1 MVIAVD
7 AMGGDHAPGAVVEGA
22 LQAVEEYGASVLLVG
37 DQEAIRREL
46 DRLGGRESALLSIRH
61 ASESVDMGES
71 PIAALRG
78 KLDSSLRVAIEAVKA
93 GEAGAVLSAGNSG
106 AMLALAVTILGTLK
120 GVDRPAIVTA
130 IPALGGHTCLLDAG
144 ANTECKPIHFVQ
156 FAIMGEVYARL
167 VRGIA
172 SPRVGVLSNGEED
185 SKGTDATRVAHELLK
200 KTTTINYIGY
210 VEGRDLNNGKVDVIV
225 TDGFT
230 GNVALKTLEG
240 FAHFLQGQLRTVFS
254 SGMRGKLSYLLIR
267 KAFGSLRA
275 SLDPSEVG
283 GAPLLG
289 TEGLAIIAHG
299 ASSPKAIKNAIRVA
313 DESLRQDINR
323 QIVESIQALPP
334 EIALAQPEQKSG
346 RRIWAQIRERF
357 RHARESHEAPLAT
370 EHPAGEEKK
379 KE

>member
-1 MVIAVD
+1 MFIAVD
-7 AMGGDHAPGAVVEGA
+7 AMGGDHAPGAIVEGA
-22 LQAVEEYGASVLLVG
+22 LQAVEAYGTSVLLVG

-46 DRLGGRESALLSIRH
+46 DRVGGQESSLLVIRH
-61 ASESVDMGES
+61 ASESIDMGES

-78 KLDSSLRVAIEAVKA
+78 KPDSSLRIAIQAVKD

-130 IPALGGHTCLLDAG
+130 IPALGGHACLLDAG

-156 FAIMGEVYARL
+156 FAVMGEVYARL
-167 VRGIA
+167 VRGIV
-172 SPRVGVLSNGEED
+172 SPRVGILSNGEED
-185 SKGTDATRVAHELLK
+185 SKGTDVTRVAHDMLK
-200 KTTTINYIGY
+200 KTSLHYIGY

-240 FAHFLQGQLRTVFS
+240 FAHFLQDQLRTVFS
-254 SGMRGKLSYLLIR
+254 SGVRGKMSYLLIR

-323 QIVESIQALPP
+323 QIVESLQALPP
-334 EIALAQPEQKSG
+334 EVALAQPEQKSG
-346 RRIWAQIRERF
+346 RRIWAQIKERF
-357 RHARESHEAPLAT
+357 RHARESHETSPAAEP
-370 EHPAGEEKK
+370 PAGEEKK

>member
-1 MVIAVD
+1 MFIAVD

-22 LQAVEEYGASVLLVG
+22 LQAAEEHQISVLLVG
-37 DQEAIRREL
+37 DEESIRREL
-46 DRLGGRESALLSIRH
+46 ERLGKQESASITIRH
-61 ASESVDMGES
+61 ATESIEMGES
-71 PIAALRG
+71 PIAAIRG
-78 KLDSSLRVAIEAVKA
+78 KPDSSMRVALQLVKS
-93 GEAGAVLSAGNSG
+93 GEASAVVSAGNSG

-130 IPALGGHTCLLDAG
+130 IPAVGGYTCLLDAG
-144 ANTECKPIHFVQ
+144 ANTECRPLHFVQ

-167 VRGIA
+167 VRGIV

-185 SKGTDATRVAHELLK
+185 SKGTDLTRLAHAMLDKAHL
-200 KTTTINYIGY
+200 NYIGY

-230 GNVALKTLEG
+230 GNVALKSLEG
-240 FAHFLQGQLRTVFS
+240 FAHFLQGQFRTLFTS
-254 SGMRGKLSYLLIR
+254 SWKSKLAYMLIR
-267 KAFGSLRA
+267 DAFTDLRA

-289 TEGLAIIAHG
+289 TDGLAIIAHG

-313 DESLRQDINR
+313 EEASRQDINR
-323 QIVESIQALPP
+323 KIVESLQALPEAALTAP
-334 EIALAQPEQKSG
+334 ESKSG
-346 RRIWAQIRERF
+346 RRLWASIRERF
-357 RHARESHEAPLAT
+357 RHAREGHEL
-370 EHPAGEEKK
+370 PAASEPMAEEEKK

>member
-1 MVIAVD
+1 MFIAVD

-22 LQAVEEYGASVLLVG
+22 VQAAEEYQIPILLVG
-37 DQEAIRREL
+37 EQRAIRHEL
-46 DRLGGRESALLSIRH
+46 ERLGKQESSLIVIRH
-61 ASESVDMGES
+61 TSECVDMGES

-78 KLDSSLRVAIEAVKA
+78 KPDSSMRVALQLVKS
-93 GEAGAVLSAGNSG
+93 GEAQAVVSAGNSG

-144 ANTECKPIHFVQ
+144 ANTECKPLHFVQ
-156 FAIMGEVYARL
+156 FAIMGEVYARF
-167 VRGIA
+167 VRGIP

-185 SKGTDATRVAHELLK
+185 SKGTDLTRLAHAMLQKAHL
-200 KTTTINYIGY
+200 NYIGY

-230 GNVALKTLEG
+230 GNVALKCLEG
-240 FAHFLQGQLRTVFS
+240 FAHFLQGQLRTLFT
-254 SGMRGKLSYLLIR
+254 SGWRSKLAYLLIR
-267 KAFGSLRA
+267 NAFTDLRA

-289 TEGLAIIAHG
+289 TDGLAIIAHG
-299 ASSPKAIKNAIRVA
+299 ASSPKAVKNAIRVA
-313 DESLRQDINR
+313 NESSRQDINR
-323 QIVESIQALPP
+323 KIAESLQALPEAALTLP
-334 EIALAQPEQKSG
+334 EIKSG
-346 RRIWAQIRERF
+346 RRLWASIKERF
-357 RHARESHEAPLAT
+357 LHAREPHESS
-370 EHPAGEEKK
+370 PAAEPGAAEEKK

>member
-1 MVIAVD
+1 MFIAVD

-22 LQAVEEYGASVLLVG
+22 LQAAEEHQISVLLVG
-37 DQEAIRREL
+37 DEESIRREL
-46 DRLGGRESALLSIRH
+46 ERLGKQESASIVIRH
-61 ASESVDMGES
+61 ATESIEMGES
-71 PIAALRG
+71 PIAAIRG
-78 KLDSSLRVAIEAVKA
+78 KPDSSMRVALQLVKSGDASAV
-93 GEAGAVLSAGNSG
+93 VSAGNSG

-130 IPALGGHTCLLDAG
+130 IPAVGGYTCLLDAG
-144 ANTECKPIHFVQ
+144 ANTECKPLHFVQ

-185 SKGTDATRVAHELLK
+185 SKGTDLTRLAHAMLDKAHL
-200 KTTTINYIGY
+200 NYIGY

-230 GNVALKTLEG
+230 GNVALKSLEG
-240 FAHFLQGQLRTVFS
+240 FAHFFQGQLRTVFTAS
-254 SGMRGKLSYLLIR
+254 WKNKLAYMLIR
-267 KAFGSLRA
+267 DALTDLRA
-275 SLDPSEVG
+275 SFDPSEVG

-289 TEGLAIIAHG
+289 TDGLAIIAHG

-313 DESLRQDINR
+313 EEASRQDINR
-323 QIVESIQALPP
+323 KIVESLQALPEAALTAP
-334 EIALAQPEQKSG
+334 ESKSG
-346 RRIWAQIRERF
+346 RRLWASIRERF
-357 RHARESHEAPLAT
+357 RHARESHEL
-370 EHPAGEEKK
+370 PAASEPMAEEEKK

>member
-7 AMGGDHAPGAVVEGA
+7 AMGGDHAPGAIVEGA
-22 LQAVEEYGASVLLVG
+22 LQAVEECGASVLLVG

-46 DRLGGRESALLSIRH
+46 DRVGGQESALLTIRH
-61 ASESVDMGES
+61 ATESIAMGDS
-71 PIAALRG
+71 PITALRG
-78 KLDSSLRVAIEAVKA
+78 KPDSSLRVAVQAVKA
-93 GEAGAVLSAGNSG
+93 GEAGAVVSAGNSG
-106 AMLALAVTILGTLK
+106 AMLALAVTILGMLK
-120 GVDRPAIVTA
+120 GVDRPAIVTV
-130 IPALGGHTCLLDAG
+130 IPALGGHACLLDAG
-144 ANTECKPIHFVQ
+144 ANTECKPLHFVH
-156 FAIMGEVYARL
+156 FALMGEVYARL

-172 SPRVGVLSNGEED
+172 SPRIGVLSNGEED
-185 SKGTDATRVAHELLK
+185 SKGTDITRAAHEMLK
-200 KTTTINYIGY
+200 RTTMNYIGY
-210 VEGRDLNNGKVDVIV
+210 VEGRDLNNGQVDVIV

-254 SGMRGKLSYLLIR
+254 TGIRGKLSYLLIR
-267 KAFGSLRA
+267 KAFGNLRA
-275 SLDPSEVG
+275 SLDPAEVG

-323 QIVESIQALPP
+323 QIVEGIQALP
-334 EIALAQPEQKSG
+334 EAALSVPEQKSG
-346 RRIWAQIRERF
+346 MRIWAQIKERF
-357 RHARESHEAPLAT
+357 RHVRESHETPPAT
-370 EHPAGEEKK
+370 DPPVGEETK

>member
-1 MVIAVD
+1 MFIAVD

-22 LQAVEEYGASVLLVG
+22 VQAAEEYQIPILLVG
-37 DQEAIRREL
+37 EQDAIRHEL
-46 DRLGGRESALLSIRH
+46 ERLGKTESSAIVIRH
-61 ASESVDMGES
+61 ASECIDMGES

-78 KLDSSLRVAIEAVKA
+78 KPESSMRVALQLVKS
-93 GEAGAVLSAGNSG
+93 GEAQAVVSAGNSG

-120 GVDRPAIVTA
+120 GIDRPAIVTA

-144 ANTECKPIHFVQ
+144 ANTECKPLHFVQ
-156 FAIMGEVYARL
+156 FAIMGEVYARF
-167 VRGIA
+167 VRGIP

-185 SKGTDATRVAHELLK
+185 SKGTDLTRLAHAMLQKAHL
-200 KTTTINYIGY
+200 NYIGY

-230 GNVALKTLEG
+230 GNVALKSLEG
-240 FAHFLQGQLRTVFS
+240 FAHFLQGQLRTLFTS
-254 SGMRGKLSYLLIR
+254 SWRSKLSYLLIR
-267 KAFGSLRA
+267 DAFTDLRA

-289 TEGLAIIAHG
+289 TDGLAIIAHG

-313 DESLRQDINR
+313 NESSRQDINR
-323 QIVESIQALPP
+323 KISESLQALPEAALTVP
-334 EIALAQPEQKSG
+334 EIKGG
-346 RRIWAQIRERF
+346 RRLWASIKERF
-357 RHARESHEAPLAT
+357 RHVREPQEPSPAAEPGAT
-370 EHPAGEEKK
+370 EEKK

>member
-1 MVIAVD
+1 MFIAVD

-22 LQAVEEYGASVLLVG
+22 LQAVEEYGTSVLLVG

-46 DRLGGRESALLSIRH
+46 DRLGGQESALLAIRH

-78 KLDSSLRVAIEAVKA
+78 KRDSSLRVAIEAVKA

-120 GVDRPAIVTA
+120 GIDRPAIVTA
-130 IPALGGHTCLLDAG
+130 IPTLGGHACLLDAG
-144 ANTECKPIHFVQ
+144 ANTECKPFHFVQ
-156 FAIMGEVYARL
+156 FALMGEVYARL

-172 SPRVGVLSNGEED
+172 TPRVGVLSNGEED
-185 SKGTDATRVAHELLK
+185 SKGTDLTRVAHELLK
-200 KTTTINYIGY
+200 KTTLNYIGY

-254 SGMRGKLSYLLIR
+254 SNLRGKLSYLLIR
-267 KAFGSLRA
+267 KAFGTLRA
-275 SLDPSEVG
+275 SLDPAEVG

-323 QIVESIQALPP
+323 QIIESIQSLPP
-334 EIALAQPEQKSG
+334 EVALEQPEQKSG
-346 RRIWAQIRERF
+346 RRIWAQIKERF
-357 RHARESHEAPLAT
+357 RHARETHEPPLAT
-370 EHPAGEEKK
+370 ESPAGEEKK

>member
-1 MVIAVD
+1 MFIAVD

-22 LQAVEEYGASVLLVG
+22 LQAAEEHQISVLLVG
-37 DQEAIRREL
+37 DEESIRREL
-46 DRLGGRESALLSIRH
+46 ERLGKQESTSIVIRH
-61 ASESVDMGES
+61 ATESIEMGES
-71 PIAALRG
+71 PIAAIRG
-78 KLDSSLRVAIEAVKA
+78 KPDSSMRVALQLVKS
-93 GEAGAVLSAGNSG
+93 GEASAVVSAGNSG

-130 IPALGGHTCLLDAG
+130 IPAVGGYTCLLDAG
-144 ANTECKPIHFVQ
+144 ANTECKPLHFVQ

-185 SKGTDATRVAHELLK
+185 SKGTDLTRLAHAMLDKAHL
-200 KTTTINYIGY
+200 NYIGY

-230 GNVALKTLEG
+230 GNVALKSLEG
-240 FAHFLQGQLRTVFS
+240 FAHFFQGQLRTVFTAS
-254 SGMRGKLSYLLIR
+254 WKNKLAYMLIR
-267 KAFGSLRA
+267 DALTDLRA
-275 SLDPSEVG
+275 SFDPSEVG

-289 TEGLAIIAHG
+289 TDGLAIIAHG

-313 DESLRQDINR
+313 EEASRQDINR
-323 QIVESIQALPP
+323 KIVESLQALPEAALTTP
-334 EIALAQPEQKSG
+334 ESKSG
-346 RRIWAQIRERF
+346 RRLWASIRERF
-357 RHARESHEAPLAT
+357 RHARESHEL
-370 EHPAGEEKK
+370 PAASEPMGEEEKK

>member
-1 MVIAVD
+1 MFIAVD

-22 LQAVEEYGASVLLVG
+22 LQAAEERQVPVILVG
-37 DQEAIRREL
+37 DADSIRREL
-46 DRLGGRESALLSIRH
+46 ERLGKQESASLVIRH
-61 ASESVDMGES
+61 ATERVEMGES
-71 PIAALRG
+71 PISAIRG
-78 KLDSSLRVAIEAVKA
+78 KPDSSMRVALQLVKS
-93 GEAGAVLSAGNSG
+93 GEADAVVSAGNSG

-130 IPALGGHTCLLDAG
+130 IPAVGGYTCLLDAG
-144 ANTECKPIHFVQ
+144 ANTECKPLHFVQ

-185 SKGTDATRVAHELLK
+185 SKGTDLTRLAHVMLK
-200 KTTTINYIGY
+200 KAHLNYIGY

-240 FAHFLQGQLRTVFS
+240 FAHFFQGQLRTLFTANWKS
-254 SGMRGKLSYLLIR
+254 KLSYLLIR
-267 KAFGSLRA
+267 NALTDLRA
-275 SLDPSEVG
+275 SFDPSEIG

-289 TEGLAIIAHG
+289 TDGLAIIAHG

-313 DESLRQDINR
+313 EEASRQDINR
-323 QIVESIQALPP
+323 KIVESLQALPEAALTTP
-334 EIALAQPEQKSG
+334 ESKSG
-346 RRIWAQIRERF
+346 RQLWASIRERF
-357 RHARESHEAPLAT
+357 LHVREPHNPPAAPEPTAK
-370 EHPAGEEKK
+370 EEKK

>member
-22 LQAVEEYGASVLLVG
+22 VQAVEAYGTSVLLVG

-46 DRLGGRESALLSIRH
+46 DRVGGQESALLSIRH
-61 ASESVDMGES
+61 ASESVEMGES

-78 KLDSSLRVAIEAVKA
+78 KPDSSLRVAIQAVKA

-130 IPALGGHTCLLDAG
+130 IPSLGGHACLLDAG

-156 FAIMGEVYARL
+156 FALMGEVYARL

-185 SKGTDATRVAHELLK
+185 SKGTDLTRVAHELLK
-200 KTTTINYIGY
+200 KVSINYIGY

-230 GNVALKTLEG
+230 GNIALKTLEG

-254 SGMRGKLSYLLIR
+254 SGIRGKLSYLLIR
-267 KAFGSLRA
+267 KAFGNLRA

-323 QIVESIQALPP
+323 QIVDSIQALPP
-334 EIALAQPEQKSG
+334 EVALAQAEQKSG
-346 RRIWAQIRERF
+346 RRIWAQIKERF
-357 RHARESHEAPLAT
+357 RHARESHEPPPAT
-370 EHPAGEEKK
+370 EPPAGEEKK

>member
-1 MVIAVD
+1 MFIAVD

-22 LQAVEEYGASVLLVG
+22 LQAAEEHQISVLLVG
-37 DQEAIRREL
+37 DEESIRLEL
-46 DRLGGRESALLSIRH
+46 ERLGKQESASIAIRH
-61 ASESVDMGES
+61 ATESIEMGES
-71 PIAALRG
+71 PISAIRG
-78 KLDSSLRVAIEAVKA
+78 KPDSSMRVALQLVKS
-93 GEAGAVLSAGNSG
+93 GEAGAVVSAGNSG

-130 IPALGGHTCLLDAG
+130 IPAVGGYTCLLDAG
-144 ANTECKPIHFVQ
+144 ANTECKPLHFVQ
-156 FAIMGEVYARL
+156 FAIMGEVYAHL

-185 SKGTDATRVAHELLK
+185 SKGTDLTRLAHAMLANAHL
-200 KTTTINYIGY
+200 NYIGY

-230 GNVALKTLEG
+230 GNVALKSLEG
-240 FAHFLQGQLRTVFS
+240 FAHFLQGQFRTLFTS
-254 SGMRGKLSYLLIR
+254 SLKSKLAYMLIR
-267 KAFGSLRA
+267 DAFTDLRA

-289 TEGLAIIAHG
+289 TDGLAIIAHG

-313 DESLRQDINR
+313 EEASRQDINR
-323 QIVESIQALPP
+323 KIVESLQALPEAALIAP
-334 EIALAQPEQKSG
+334 ESKSG
-346 RRIWAQIRERF
+346 RRLWASIRERF
-357 RHARESHEAPLAT
+357 RHTRDSHELLAAS
-370 EHPAGEEKK
+370 EPMAGEEKK

>member
-1 MVIAVD
+1 MFIAVD

-22 LQAVEEYGASVLLVG
+22 RLAVEEYGASVLLVG
-37 DQEAIRREL
+37 DQESLRREL
-46 DRLGGRESALLSIRH
+46 DRVGGQESALLTIRH
-61 ASESVDMGES
+61 ASETIDMGES

-78 KLDSSLRVAIEAVKA
+78 KPDSSLRVAIEAVKA
-93 GEAGAVLSAGNSG
+93 GEAGAVVSAGNSG
-106 AMLALAVTILGTLK
+106 AMLALAVMILGTLK

-130 IPALGGHTCLLDAG
+130 IPALGGHACLLDAG

-156 FAIMGEVYARL
+156 FALMGEVYARL
-167 VRGIA
+167 VRGIT

-185 SKGTDATRVAHELLK
+185 SKGTDLTRVAHEMLK
-200 KTTTINYIGY
+200 KVSINYIGY
-210 VEGRDLNNGKVDVIV
+210 VEGRDMNNGKVDVIV

-254 SGMRGKLSYLLIR
+254 SGIRGKLSYLLIR
-267 KAFGSLRA
+267 KAFGNLRA

-313 DESLRQDINR
+313 DELLRQDINR
-323 QIVESIQALPP
+323 QIVESIQSLPP
-334 EIALAQPEQKSG
+334 EIALAQPEQKGG
-346 RRIWAQIRERF
+346 RKIWAQIKERF
-357 RHARESHEAPLAT
+357 RHARESHEPSPAT
-370 EHPAGEEKK
+370 EPPAGEEKK

>member
-7 AMGGDHAPGAVVEGA
+7 AMGGDHAPGAVVEGT

-46 DRLGGRESALLSIRH
+46 DRVGGQESSLLTVRH
-61 ASESVDMGES
+61 ASESVEMGES

-78 KLDSSLRVAIEAVKA
+78 KPDSSLRVAIEAVKA

-130 IPALGGHTCLLDAG
+130 IPALGGHACLLDAG
-144 ANTECKPIHFVQ
+144 ANTECKPIHLVQ
-156 FAIMGEVYARL
+156 FALMGEVYARL
-167 VRGIA
+167 VRGIE

-185 SKGTDATRVAHELLK
+185 SKGTDLTRFAHEMLK
-200 KTTTINYIGY
+200 KTSINYIGY

-240 FAHFLQGQLRTVFS
+240 FAHFLQDQLRTVYS

-313 DESLRQDINR
+313 DESLRQDINGH
-323 QIVESIQALPP
+323 IIESIQSLPP
-334 EIALAQPEQKSG
+334 EIALVQPEQKSG
-346 RRIWAQIRERF
+346 RRIWAQIKERF
-357 RHARESHEAPLAT
+357 RHVRESHDTPPAP
-370 EHPAGEEKK
+370 EPPAGEEKK

>member
-1 MVIAVD
+1 MFIAVD

-22 LQAVEEYGASVLLVG
+22 LQAAEEYQISVLLVG
-37 DQEAIRREL
+37 DEESIRLEL
-46 DRLGGRESALLSIRH
+46 ERLGKQESASITIRH
-61 ASESVDMGES
+61 ATESIEMGES
-71 PIAALRG
+71 PIAAIRG
-78 KLDSSLRVAIEAVKA
+78 KPDSSMRVALQLVKS
-93 GEAGAVLSAGNSG
+93 GEASAVVSAGNSG

-130 IPALGGHTCLLDAG
+130 IPAVGGYTCLLDAG
-144 ANTECKPIHFVQ
+144 ANTECRPLHFVQ

-167 VRGIA
+167 VRGIV

-185 SKGTDATRVAHELLK
+185 SKGTDLTRLAHAMLDKAHL
-200 KTTTINYIGY
+200 NYIGY

-230 GNVALKTLEG
+230 GNVALKSLEG
-240 FAHFLQGQLRTVFS
+240 FAHFLQGQFRTLFTS
-254 SGMRGKLSYLLIR
+254 SWKSKLAYMLIR
-267 KAFGSLRA
+267 DAFTDLRA

-289 TEGLAIIAHG
+289 TDGLAIIAHG

-313 DESLRQDINR
+313 EEASRQDINR
-323 QIVESIQALPP
+323 KIVESLQALPEAALTAP
-334 EIALAQPEQKSG
+334 ESKSG
-346 RRIWAQIRERF
+346 RRLWASIRERF
-357 RHARESHEAPLAT
+357 RHAREGHEL
-370 EHPAGEEKK
+370 PAASEPMAEEEKK

>member
-1 MVIAVD
+1 MFIAVD

-22 LQAVEEYGASVLLVG
+22 LQAVEEHQISVLLVG
-37 DQEAIRREL
+37 DEESIRREL
-46 DRLGGRESALLSIRH
+46 ERLGKQESASIVIRH
-61 ASESVDMGES
+61 ATESIEMGES
-71 PIAALRG
+71 PISAIRG
-78 KLDSSLRVAIEAVKA
+78 KPDSSMRVALQLVKS
-93 GEAGAVLSAGNSG
+93 GEAGAVVSAGNSG

-130 IPALGGHTCLLDAG
+130 IPAVGGYTCLLDAG
-144 ANTECKPIHFVQ
+144 ANTECKPLHFVQ

-185 SKGTDATRVAHELLK
+185 SKGTDLTRLAHAMLDKANL
-200 KTTTINYIGY
+200 NYIGY

-230 GNVALKTLEG
+230 GNVALKSLEG
-240 FAHFLQGQLRTVFS
+240 FAHFLQGQFRTLFTS
-254 SGMRGKLSYLLIR
+254 SWKSKLAYRLIR
-267 KAFGSLRA
+267 DDFTDLRA

-289 TEGLAIIAHG
+289 TDGLAIIAHG
-299 ASSPKAIKNAIRVA
+299 ASSPKAMKNAIRVA
-313 DESLRQDINR
+313 EEASRQDINR
-323 QIVESIQALPP
+323 KIVESLQALPEAALTAP
-334 EIALAQPEQKSG
+334 ESKSG
-346 RRIWAQIRERF
+346 RRLWASIRERF
-357 RHARESHEAPLAT
+357 RHARESHEL
-370 EHPAGEEKK
+370 PAASEPMVEEEKK